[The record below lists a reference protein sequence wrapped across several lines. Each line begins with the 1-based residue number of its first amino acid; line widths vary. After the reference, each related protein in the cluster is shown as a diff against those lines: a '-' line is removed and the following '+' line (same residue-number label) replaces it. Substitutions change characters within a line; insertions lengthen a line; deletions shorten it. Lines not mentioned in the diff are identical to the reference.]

1 MSREKFFMGECVNL
15 IKILFVCHGNICR
28 SPMAE
33 FIMKYLVKES
43 GNEEKFF
50 IESAATTNDEIGNDI
65 YPNAK
70 SELKKNSIPFERRQ
84 ARKIK
89 RSDYS
94 KWDYIICMDNENL
107 DDILY
112 IMGGDEDNKV
122 KLLLD
127 FTGEHKEV
135 SDPWYTRN
143 FALAYSEIYR
153 GCKALLKHL
162 ES

>member
-1 MSREKFFMGECVNL
+1 MGECVNL

>member
-1 MSREKFFMGECVNL
+1 MGECENL

-43 GNEEKFF
+43 GQEGNFF
-50 IESAATTNDEIGNDI
+50 ISSAAATNDDTGSDI
-65 YPNAK
+65 YPNART
-70 SELKKNSIPFERRQ
+70 ELIKHNIPFESRH

-89 RSDYS
+89 RGEYS
-94 KWDYIICMDNENL
+94 QWDYIIGMDNENI

-112 IMGGDEDNKV
+112 IMGGDKDNKV
-122 KLLLD
+122 KLLLE
-127 FTGEHKEV
+127 FTGENKEV

-153 GCKALLKHL
+153 GCGALLKYL
-162 ES
+162 NQVKE

>member
-1 MSREKFFMGECVNL
+1 MNL

>member
-1 MSREKFFMGECVNL
+1 MNL

-94 KWDYIICMDNENL
+94 KWDYIICVDNENL

>member
-1 MSREKFFMGECVNL
+1 
-15 IKILFVCHGNICR
+15 
-28 SPMAE
+28 MAE

>member
-1 MSREKFFMGECVNL
+1 MNL

-153 GCKALLKHL
+153 GCKALLRHL

>member
-1 MSREKFFMGECVNL
+1 MSRENFLVGVCENL

-43 GNEEKFF
+43 GCEEKFF
-50 IESAATTNDEIGNDI
+50 IASAAATNDEIGNDI

-84 ARKIK
+84 ARKIN
-89 RSDYS
+89 RSEYS
-94 KWDYIICMDNENL
+94 KWDYIIGMDNENI

-112 IMGGDEDNKV
+112 IMGGDPENKI
-122 KLLLD
+122 KLLLS
-127 FTGEHKEV
+127 FTGKNKEV

-143 FALAYSEIYR
+143 FALAYSDIYE
-153 GCKALLKHL
+153 GCRALLERL

>member
-1 MSREKFFMGECVNL
+1 MSRENFSMGACENL

-50 IESAATTNDEIGNDI
+50 IASAATTNDEIGNDI
-65 YPNAK
+65 YPNARA
-70 SELKKNSIPFERRQ
+70 ELKKNSIPFERRQ
-84 ARKIK
+84 ARKIN
-89 RSDYS
+89 RSEYS
-94 KWDYIICMDNENL
+94 KWDYIIGMDNENI

-112 IMGGDEDNKV
+112 IMGGDPENKI
-122 KLLLD
+122 KLLLS
-127 FTGEHKEV
+127 FTGKNKEV

-143 FALAYSEIYR
+143 FVLAYSDIYE
-153 GCKALLKHL
+153 GCEALLERL